1 VQRVVVGVAT
11 LVVLGAVAG
20 VVGLLLS
27 PRRRRPAPSTAVLL
41 GVVLAFAGGFAG
53 YLLGPKGGA
62 GAFLTGPAW
71 AGAAAGALLAV
82 VVLLVLP
89 LRGRRAGRAR
99 P

>member
-1 VQRVVVGVAT
+1 MVVGVAT

-71 AGAAAGALLAV
+71 VGAAAGALLAV
-82 VVLLVLP
+82 LVLLVLP
-89 LRGRRAGRAR
+89 LLRRGAGRAR

>member
-1 VQRVVVGVAT
+1 MVVGVAT

-71 AGAAAGALLAV
+71 VGAAAGALLAV

-89 LRGRRAGRAR
+89 LLRRGAGRAR